1 MHCSL
6 IIRPIAR
13 LVFKQERK
21 EGDFRFAHMR
31 LRSFLTEITL
41 YRAGAAER
49 THLDHALRPVLANQL
64 RLVMWRWLL
73 STCTTGLEYAGALL
87 NYSCLGLVVFTGG
100 AFSWLSAGTRY
111 KIVCIQA
118 TQTLSVLGQHSQL
131 TPKMARTALTRCASE
146 TYCTLSTQ
154 QATHIL
160 LSRLSI
166 EDWHCLYN
174 FPAGNLKSALPG

>member
-31 LRSFLTEITL
+31 LRSFMTEITL
-41 YRAGAAER
+41 YRAGAAES
-49 THLDHALRPVLANQL
+49 THLDQALQPVLANQL

-73 STCTTGLEYAGALL
+73 SACTTGLEYAGALL

-100 AFSWLSAGTRY
+100 AL
-111 KIVCIQA
+111 
-118 TQTLSVLGQHSQL
+118 QL
-131 TPKMARTALTRCASE
+131 ALTS
-146 TYCTLSTQ
+146 TLYARKPVNRLVCFVSTVSG
-154 QATHIL
+154 A
-160 LSRLSI
+160 
-166 EDWHCLYN
+166 
-174 FPAGNLKSALPG
+174 

>member
-13 LVFKQERK
+13 LVFEQERK

-49 THLDHALRPVLANQL
+49 IHLDHALQPVLANQL

-73 STCTTGLEYAGALL
+73 SACTTGLEYAGALL

-100 AFSWLSAGTRY
+100 AFTRHSLQHR
-111 KIVCIQA
+111 KHTSHTIV
-118 TQTLSVLGQHSQL
+118 SVLDQHSQL
-131 TPKMARTALTRCASE
+131 TL
-146 TYCTLSTQ
+146 
-154 QATHIL
+154 
-160 LSRLSI
+160 RLS
-166 EDWHCLYN
+166 
-174 FPAGNLKSALPG
+174 GKQVSSKQ